1 LEEIGAA
8 SAGEAEIAAMAIV
21 AEENEET

>member
-8 SAGEAEIAAMAIV
+8 SAGEAEIATMAIV